1 MQATADCQYRFIDIC
16 IGWPGRVRDAC
27 VFANSTLYTKG
38 EHGRLF
44 PNRPRNV
51 NGVEVPLLLLGD
63 PAYPLLPWLMKP
75 FSDNGRL
82 SEEQALFNYRL
93 SRARMVIDNAFGR
106 LKGRRGCLLKRND
119 MNIKHLPNC
128 IASCVVLHNFCEIH
142 GENFDNGWLA
152 TDDDDDAME
161 GRNTAEHEVSAWHP
175 ISARV
180 IRDALMRHFVE
191 HIIIILFCNP

>member
-1 MQATADCQYRFIDIC
+1 MML
-16 IGWPGRVRDAC
+16 
-27 VFANSTLYTKG
+27 VFLYTKG

-44 PNRPRNV
+44 PNSPRNI
-51 NGVEVPLLLLGD
+51 NGVEVPLLVLGD

-93 SRARMVIDNAFGR
+93 SRARMVIENAFVR
-106 LKGRRGCLLKRND
+106 LKGRWRCLLKRND

-128 IASCVVLHNFCEIH
+128 IASCVVLRNFSEIH
-142 GENFDNGWLA
+142 GGNFDDVWLA
-152 TDDDDDAME
+152 TDDDAME
-161 GRNTAEHEVSAWHP
+161 ERNTAEHEVSARHP
-175 ISARV
+175 ISARL

-191 HIIIILFCNP
+191 HRLS